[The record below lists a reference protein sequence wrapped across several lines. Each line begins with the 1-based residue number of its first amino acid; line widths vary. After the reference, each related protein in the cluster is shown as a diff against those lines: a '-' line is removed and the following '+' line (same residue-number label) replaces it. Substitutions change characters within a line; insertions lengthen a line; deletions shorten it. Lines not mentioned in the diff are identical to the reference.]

1 MALEFTL
8 GFGKAEVA
16 KAVKGARMAGG
27 GTVLA
32 TALSEVCLLPEA
44 LMQPPLGPYV
54 VAEAAVA
61 INIIRQGV
69 RDNGGS
75 NRSE

>member
-1 MALEFTL
+1 MAFKFTL

-16 KAVKGARMAGG
+16 KAVKGAGMAGG

-44 LMQPPLGPYV
+44 LMQSPVGPYV
-54 VAEAAVA
+54 VAALAVA
-61 INIIRQGV
+61 ININSQGV
-69 RDNGGS
+69 RDSGKVD
-75 NRSE
+75 